1 MMCCV
6 VAVQNKI
13 NALVVFIAST
23 SAASVSLLLVRV
35 VARLSPKIDKREW
48 GGGTNMESCEQI
60 YLCYTLFLFLGS
72 ITTHARAL
80 IRVP

>member
-35 VARLSPKIDKREW
+35 LAILPPKIDSGSG
-48 GGGTNMESCEQI
+48 GGGTDMESCEQI
-60 YLCYTLFLFLGS
+60 YL
-72 ITTHARAL
+72 
-80 IRVP
+80 

>member
-1 MMCCV
+1 MLSL
-6 VAVQNKI
+6 QNKI

-35 VARLSPKIDKREW
+35 VARLPPKIDNGSGG
-48 GGGTNMESCEQI
+48 GGGTNMVSCEQI
-60 YLCYTLFLFLGS
+60 YLCYTLFLSLGCVR
-72 ITTHARAL
+72 THARAL

>member
-35 VARLSPKIDKREW
+35 VASLPPKFDKGI
-48 GGGTNMESCEQI
+48 GGGGINMESCEQV
-60 YLCYTLFLFLGS
+60 YLCYTLFLSLDS
-72 ITTHARAL
+72 VRSHARAL